1 MIDTGNP
8 YYAPEEFT
16 YNQDPLELP
25 TIEAEI
31 EPLDTNEILES
42 GAEFSIRPRGERRA
56 DTVFQERSD
65 VVREKVGKSV
75 DFDRILSERLSRS
88 SGLVKLV
95 NTIEY
100 QAGDYKGRLSQ
111 ALSGLSLVDVQAAVL
126 RTSPPPT
133 GRAWWAGP
141 ASPPSPT
148 T

>member
-56 DTVFQERSD
+56 EADRRHGVAKAAARRSGREGTAERPKAA
-65 VVREKVGKSV
+65 RRGGA
-75 DFDRILSERLSRS
+75 LAWRL
-88 SGLVKLV
+88 LFL
-95 NTIEY
+95 
-100 QAGDYKGRLSQ
+100 
-111 ALSGLSLVDVQAAVL
+111 
-126 RTSPPPT
+126 
-133 GRAWWAGP
+133 
-141 ASPPSPT
+141 
-148 T
+148 